1 MCILNAHAERTITQ
15 SGNENITHRKV
26 ISSNQLKSRDLSIK
40 TAGVHKGR
48 DTDHHIRSSCTQHTY
63 QLNYMN
69 RFKET
74 RDQIVLDNK
83 PFIPQAEIGV
93 IIEFNK
99 PGDAN
104 KIKDE
109 GLVYQDKVFQC
120 ERYERTVPIEAVLQV
135 PILRPHWNQVQ
146 GNNRMWLPCT
156 RTREPALLIETGPDC
171 TQKKRDVPRRP
182 RSVDLP
188 VSK

>member
-120 ERYERTVPIEAVLQV
+120 
-135 PILRPHWNQVQ
+135 
-146 GNNRMWLPCT
+146 NNRMWLPCT

-171 TQKKRDVPRRP
+171 NQKKRDVPRRP

>member
-1 MCILNAHAERTITQ
+1 
-15 SGNENITHRKV
+15 
-26 ISSNQLKSRDLSIK
+26 
-40 TAGVHKGR
+40 
-48 DTDHHIRSSCTQHTY
+48 
-63 QLNYMN
+63 MN

-83 PFIPQAEIGV
+83 PFIPQAEIGKAASSV

-135 PILRPHWNQVQ
+135 PILRPH
-146 GNNRMWLPCT
+146 
-156 RTREPALLIETGPDC
+156 
-171 TQKKRDVPRRP
+171 
-182 RSVDLP
+182 
-188 VSK
+188 